1 MLMLGLWS
9 YFPVLKKIE
18 SELTA
23 KKSEISTL
31 ESDLAILEAGKS
43 GEKKASDTMIY
54 DTKNK

>member
-1 MLMLGLWS
+1 MLGLWS
-9 YFPVLKKIE
+9 YLPVLKKIE

-43 GEKKASDTMIY
+43 GEKKASDTMVY
-54 DTKNK
+54 DTKKK